1 MLPMQNSPNWD
12 KSDEELR
19 YIIRDAGEAAK
30 AMRGHDPDAECKYLD
45 QMNDAAT
52 VLAYRK
58 RVALR
63 EQLTKGGKPWTYM
76 E

>member
-1 MLPMQNSPNWD
+1 MH
-12 KSDEELR
+12 
-19 YIIRDAGEAAK
+19 
-30 AMRGHDPDAECKYLD
+30 GHDPNAECKYLD

-63 EQLTKGGKPWTYM
+63 EQLTKGGKPWTYT